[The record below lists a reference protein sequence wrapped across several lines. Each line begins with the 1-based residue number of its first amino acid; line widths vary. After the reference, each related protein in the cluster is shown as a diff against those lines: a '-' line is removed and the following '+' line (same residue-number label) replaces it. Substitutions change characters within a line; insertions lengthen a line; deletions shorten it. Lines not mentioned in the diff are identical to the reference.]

1 LRLLD
6 KQKIP
11 MKGTT
16 MTLSEANY
24 LSLGTFRKNGVEVR
38 TPVWFAE
45 EDGTLYLFSNGA
57 AGKVKRLRNSS
68 RARVAPCD
76 VRGKILG
83 DWHEAEAHL
92 LGSES
97 GKKAAHQALLRRY
110 GWQMSALDFFAGLFG
125 RAAQREFIAVR
136 LR

>member
-1 LRLLD
+1 
-6 KQKIP
+6 
-11 MKGTT
+11 
-16 MTLSEANY
+16 MTLNEASY

-45 EDGTLYLFSNGA
+45 EGGVLYLFSNGA

-76 VRGKILG
+76 VRGKVLG
-83 DWHEAEAHL
+83 EWHDAQAQLLSSEADKVHAH
-92 LGSES
+92 
-97 GKKAAHQALLRRY
+97 KALRRRY
-110 GWQMSALDFFAGLFG
+110 GWQMAALDFFANLFG

-136 LR
+136 LS